1 MNKEVSMYKLKLY
14 CDFMFVKTLK
24 KDISNKTIAN
34 KLQKEYQSK
43 YDSKHYSC
51 DSFNSSPYSVEI
63 EEQ

>member
-1 MNKEVSMYKLKLY
+1 MYKLKLY

-24 KDISNKTIAN
+24 KDIPNKATAN

-43 YDSKHYSC
+43 YDNKHYSY